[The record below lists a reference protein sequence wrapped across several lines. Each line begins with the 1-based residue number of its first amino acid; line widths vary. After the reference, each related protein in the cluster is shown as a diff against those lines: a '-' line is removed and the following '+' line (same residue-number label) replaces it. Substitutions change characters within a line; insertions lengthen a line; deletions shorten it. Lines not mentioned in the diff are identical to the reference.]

1 MLKQIIEAT
10 RLSPEFCASLLR
22 VPAEQF
28 REWMDGKRP
37 IPQFVVPELS
47 AILGVGEKSLLAQKP
62 VRGTG
67 GGSLAPAIWFKLRT
81 DNLTVADREFV
92 GPIGLLNGT
101 VGCNPQRSKYAGVA
115 GRCASCS

>member
-37 IPQFVVPELS
+37 IPQFVVPELCT
-47 AILGVGEKSLLAQKP
+47 ILGVGEKSLLARAP
-62 VRGTG
+62 VRGTD

-81 DNLTVADREFV
+81 DTLGVVVGDFV
-92 GPIGLLNGT
+92 GWARGLVFFMAKFKITRGFQS
-101 VGCNPQRSKYAGVA
+101 PRAG
-115 GRCASCS
+115 